1 MIENNMGEQIFID
14 KGGYMKKRYWLGVLV
29 IIILGGIGGKMHMD
43 KREEDRQELLEIQ
56 KDLANYVY
64 NNYRLYKRD
73 PKKQEEIVE
82 EYQKEGGITTEE
94 YLERMLSIREY
105 TDIEKIEF
113 TGYTVSP
120 MNFLKVHFLIKDSN
134 KQIAT
139 LGVKSAE
146 TDKWIY
152 DIDSGK
158 SKPGNKYYLEE
169 LEHPNRN
176 QLNEIKIV
184 FYNGG
189 I

>member
-1 MIENNMGEQIFID
+1 MIENNMREQIFID
-14 KGGYMKKRYWLGVLV
+14 KGAYMKKRLWLGVLV
-29 IIILGGIGGKMHMD
+29 VIILGGIGGKMYMD
-43 KREEDRQELLEIQ
+43 KREGDRQELLEIQ
-56 KDLANYVY
+56 KDLANYMY
-64 NNYRLYKRD
+64 NNYRLYTTNDEETDRFT
-73 PKKQEEIVE
+73 QE
-82 EYQKEGGITTEE
+82 YSNGDLTTEE
-94 YLERMLSIREY
+94 YIEKVVSVRRYI
-105 TDIEKIEF
+105 DIDKIEF

-120 MNFLKVHFLIKDSN
+120 MNFLEVHFLINDSN

-158 SKPGNKYYLEE
+158 TKPGNKYYLEE
-169 LEHPNRN
+169 LEYPNH
-176 QLNEIKIV
+176 QLNEIEIL